1 MSSNKDIDKFDVRNE
16 QLVIPK
22 LSKLGVEN
30 INIQMTN
37 A

>member
-1 MSSNKDIDKFDVRNE
+1 MSSNKNIDKFDVRSE
-16 QLVIPK
+16 QLAIPK
-22 LSKLGVEN
+22 LSKLGVEQ